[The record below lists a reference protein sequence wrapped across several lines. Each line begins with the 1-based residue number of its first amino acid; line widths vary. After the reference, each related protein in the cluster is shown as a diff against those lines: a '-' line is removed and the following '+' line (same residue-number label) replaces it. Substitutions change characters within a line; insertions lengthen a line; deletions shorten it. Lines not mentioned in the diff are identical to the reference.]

1 MNDYVAGGYGALAA
15 ILALY
20 VVHLRHR
27 ARVLAKALPSAPPP
41 PSRDPT

>member
-27 ARVLAKALPSAPPP
+27 ARVLSRALTPPAPETER
-41 PSRDPT
+41 S